1 MSIQLNQRVY
11 TMTELFKKKSPA
23 ASAPKR
29 DKAPAWLNIAINDAE
44 GNPHKIGGIPLSL
57 DNDIHKLIMSAAEEL
72 GLEDFNAALNEGKI
86 VVELNPVR
94 DNSAVKLF

>member
-1 MSIQLNQRVY
+1 
-11 TMTELFKKKSPA
+11 MTELFKKKTPVST
-23 ASAPKR
+23 PKR
-29 DKAPAWLNIAINDAE
+29 DKAPAWLNVAINDAE

-57 DNDIHKLIMSAAEEL
+57 ENDIHKLIMNTAEEL

-94 DNSAVKLF
+94 DNSEVKLF